1 MEDILKLVESHGV
14 SLVGFIAVSFALY
27 KVLIF
32 TLQQKAND
40 FTKSHD
46 ELKEL
51 SIKNLEKLNSLENK
65 VIDHIGDQTVFR
77 DVIKD
82 LLKESR

>member
-1 MEDILKLVESHGV
+1 MEEILKLVENHGV
-14 SLVGFIAVSFALY
+14 SLVGFVAVSFALY

-32 TLQQKAND
+32 MLKQKADD
-40 FTKSHD
+40 FAKSHA

-51 SIKNLEKLNSLENK
+51 SIKSLDKLAHFENR

-77 DVIKD
+77 DVIID
-82 LLKESR
+82 LLKGK

>member
-1 MEDILKLVESHGV
+1 MEDILKLVENHGV
-14 SLVGFIAVSFALY
+14 SLVGFVAVSFALY

-32 TLQQKAND
+32 MLKQKADD
-40 FTKSHD
+40 FAKSHA

-51 SIKNLEKLNSLENK
+51 SIKNLEKLGKLENK

-77 DVIKD
+77 DVIID
-82 LLKESR
+82 LLKGK